1 MPQTTPARDSTKR
14 RPAAMRTILSLF
26 MRDFS
31 SRMSA
36 PLHYETL
43 IICFILLN
51 ESAHRRDLRMRQIP
65 SLARITVI
73 VTAA

>member
-1 MPQTTPARDSTKR
+1 
-14 RPAAMRTILSLF
+14 MRTILSLF

-31 SRMSA
+31 SRISA

-51 ESAHRRDLRMRQIP
+51 ESAHRRDLRMRQIF

-73 VTAA
+73 VTAAEGREFLLTFVL